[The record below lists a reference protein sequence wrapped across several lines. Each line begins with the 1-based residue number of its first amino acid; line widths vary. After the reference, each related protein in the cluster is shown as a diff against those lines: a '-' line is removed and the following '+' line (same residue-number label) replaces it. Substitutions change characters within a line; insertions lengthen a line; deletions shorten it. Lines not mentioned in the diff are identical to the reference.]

1 MPRSFSFRDSS
12 IALALLGI
20 CAFFGLAE
28 SKFLDSRNL
37 SLLLTE
43 LSITAT
49 LAMGMLLIILPGHID
64 LSVGSGVALLSGI
77 ATVLTTKA
85 GLPAPVGL
93 LIGLVA
99 GLLIWWGKGLLIV
112 KERIPAFIVTL
123 AGLLVFRGLF
133 WLVIQNQTVPVVAGG
148 QTNLYSV
155 ISTWYLPGWAGY
167 LLAAAVIVT
176 ISVATALSRR
186 QRRQSGLEVEAF
198 ELAFLRVFIASQA
211 VLLLV
216 ILTDQFRGIPLPA
229 LIFSAVAL
237 TVYVLTQHMPFGRHL
252 YAIGGNAEAALVSGV
267 PVQKVVIQAFVL
279 MGGIVAITGFMLTS
293 YTGNSTTDLGEWME
307 LDAVAACVIGGV
319 SLRGGRGTVLGV
331 LAGALIMATL
341 LNGMTLMSVSPE
353 YKLIVRGTV
362 LLAAVWMDVRLG
374 RGLR

>member
-1 MPRSFSFRDSS
+1 MARSFSLRDYS
-12 IALALLGI
+12 IAFALLGI
-20 CAFFGLAE
+20 CVFFGVVE
-28 SKFLDSRNL
+28 PKFLDSRNL
-37 SLLLTE
+37 SLLMTE

-64 LSVGSGVALLSGI
+64 LSVGSGLALLSGI

-93 LIGLVA
+93 AVGLLA
-99 GLLIWWGKGLLIV
+99 GLLIWYGKGVLIV

-133 WLVIQNQTVPVVAGG
+133 WLVIQNQTVPVAAGG
-148 QTNLYSV
+148 QTNLYSL
-155 ISTWYLPGWAGY
+155 ISTWYLPPLAGY
-167 LLAAAVIVT
+167 GLAAVVIAALIFTTLKARQQRRAHGFEVEAGETVFLRVLIAAQVMLLFVIVT
-176 ISVATALSRR
+176 N
-186 QRRQSGLEVEAF
+186 
-198 ELAFLRVFIASQA
+198 
-211 VLLLV
+211 
-216 ILTDQFRGIPLPA
+216 QFRGIPLPA
-229 LIFSAVAL
+229 LIFAAVAL
-237 TVYVLTQHMPFGRHL
+237 LVHVLTQHTPFGRHL

-267 PVQKVVIQAFVL
+267 PVRRVVIGAFAI
-279 MGGIVAITGFMLTS
+279 MGGIVAVTGFMLTS

-341 LNGMTLMSVSPE
+341 LNGMTLMAVSPE
-353 YKLIVRGTV
+353 YKLVVRGSV

-374 RGLR
+374 RA

>member
-1 MPRSFSFRDSS
+1 MSRSFSLRDYS
-12 IALALLGI
+12 IAFALLGI
-20 CAFFGLAE
+20 CVFFGVVE
-28 SKFLDSRNL
+28 PKFLDSRNL
-37 SLLLTE
+37 SLLMTE

-64 LSVGSGVALLSGI
+64 LSVGSGLALLSGI

-85 GLPAPVGL
+85 GLPAPLSLSIGLLVGL
-93 LIGLVA
+93 I
-99 GLLIWWGKGLLIV
+99 IWYGKGVLIV

-148 QTNLYSV
+148 QTNLYSL
-155 ISTWYLPGWAGY
+155 ISTWYLPPLAGY
-167 LLAAAVIVT
+167 ALAAAVIAALV
-176 ISVATALSRR
+176 VATIKGRQQRLSN
-186 QRRQSGLEVEAF
+186 GFEVESKEA
-198 ELAFLRVFIASQA
+198 AFLRVFIAAQA
-211 VLLLV
+211 VLLFV
-216 ILTDQFRGIPLPA
+216 IVTNQFRGIPLPA
-229 LIFSAVAL
+229 LIFAAVAL
-237 TVYVLTQHMPFGRHL
+237 MVYVLTQHTPFGRYL

-267 PVQKVVIQAFVL
+267 PVSRVVIGAFAI
-279 MGGIVAITGFMLTS
+279 MGAIVAVTGFMLTS

-341 LNGMTLMSVSPE
+341 LNGMTLMAVSPE
-353 YKLIVRGTV
+353 YKLVVRGSV
-362 LLAAVWMDVRLG
+362 LLAAVWMDVRLA
-374 RGLR
+374 RQ